1 VEVVSLKEAC
11 SQCSAV
17 PDPHHLFAAPDFD
30 LVREGQELFLP
41 DPKGEDHDLAVQ
53 HMTG

>member
-1 VEVVSLKEAC
+1 VSW
-11 SQCSAV
+11 
-17 PDPHHLFAAPDFD
+17 
-30 LVREGQELFLP
+30 GQELFLDFLP